1 MKQQVPTQIRKDTTV
16 LPKSDFLRHAAV
28 QAVPEKKKASTNPLE
43 THFDHDFSQTTIRPS
58 LPVVGQ
64 NYGTAA
70 CPLSPR
76 TCPFGGACH
85 KCPVKTSANS
95 NGTPAISTHVGL
107 NV

>member
-1 MKQQVPTQIRKDTTV
+1 MKQHVPTQIRKDSTV

-28 QAVPEKKKASTNPLE
+28 QVVPEKKRASTNPPE
-43 THFDHDFSQTTIRPS
+43 THFNRDFSQTTVRPS

-85 KCPVKTSANS
+85 KCPAKANANTQPTIGTS
-95 NGTPAISTHVGL
+95 GGL
-107 NV
+107 NT

>member
-1 MKQQVPTQIRKDTTV
+1 MKQQITSQVQKETTA
-16 LPKSDFLRHAAV
+16 LPKNNFLQHVAV
-28 QAVPEKKKASTNPLE
+28 QAVPEKKRASTNPPE
-43 THFDHDFSQTTIRPS
+43 THFNRDFSQTTVRPS

-85 KCPVKTSANS
+85 KCPAKAGANA
-95 NGTPAISTHVGL
+95 NGTPSVSMHGGL
-107 NV
+107 NA